1 MSTETPKRNDSG
13 DRRIVL
19 TRELA
24 ATVVMFA
31 VLLAAMIT
39 YNVRTTDSQAATA
52 MQINIATHQEQLID
66 NYVQDV
72 VLVSQGVAA
81 DPGPSRDQMTAT
93 AAVLLNGGEAP
104 NPDSA
109 GDVTSVLTGNQQ
121 PIGVNVRLPRVKDW
135 KLRRK
140 LQQESNLMANLVT
153 QGNRVV
159 AEGPTAPTY
168 SADVL
173 TLRVDGDQAVTIAT
187 DAAYQLSADVRGS
200 MAGLARV
207 EVVLGIL
214 SGLAAFGMA
223 LLLVRSATRQSSR
236 FRSLVTN
243 AFDIICVADAAGNV
257 SYASPSTE
265 RVLGYPAAEL
275 LGRSVLD
282 LVHPDDRPAVVS
294 RMAEGAA
301 DPGAT
306 VEISGRMRHADGEW
320 RDMEGTAT
328 NLVGDPTVR
337 GFVLNGRDVTDAL
350 RATAELAVARD
361 DALAAARA
369 KSEFLAMM
377 SHEIRTPMNA
387 VIGLTEL
394 LLDTPLTPEQR
405 EYADGVKVSA
415 ENLLVIINDV
425 LDFSKIE
432 AGKIEIESVPLDVS
446 LVADQVGRIVAEAA
460 QTKGLEL
467 LVDCAPDVPTA
478 LLGDPVRVQ
487 QVLLNLASNAIKF
500 TAHGEVVVRVRHAG
514 TDEGKA
520 TIRFEVIDTGLG
532 IAPAEQARLF
542 APFQQA
548 DSSTTRRFGGTGLGL
563 AISRQLVE
571 LMGGMLGLTSAPDE
585 GSTFWFELRLAH
597 PDREPSAEDA
607 RTRAALDGRRALIVD
622 DNVTNRLILRKH
634 FHAWGI
640 ELEEAGDGGEAI
652 DAARRVAGEGRPFD
666 FAVLDMNMPGM
677 DGLELARR
685 LRSEPTTEA
694 IMLFLLSSSGERLS
708 AAEQNSRGL
717 SGSLTKPVRV
727 SELLDCLMTGLA
739 GPPAQEG
746 APALATPNSS
756 RESHVLLVEDNRMN
770 QRVASRILERLGHRY
785 DIAANGRLAVEAASS
800 SLYDAI
806 LMDCQMP
813 EMDGYEATAA
823 IRELEGHG
831 RHTPI
836 IAMTAAAMEGDRE
849 ACLAAGMDD
858 YVTKPVRP
866 DVLGETLRR
875 WITTPVDSQPGGDTQ
890 AVSPGGARISEDGSS
905 ADSEPAEE
913 FDGLDPERMATL
925 RALDDGAGLLLA
937 ELASQFLGQMATS
950 SAKLADAAD
959 RRDTATMVREAHLLK
974 GAAANL
980 GASSVAQGC
989 ADVERAAS
997 DGQLDAVAS
1006 LLAHLDA
1013 ETDRLRCA
1021 LQALAGQ
1028 PAS

>member
-1 MSTETPKRNDSG
+1 MSTEMPALRGSG

-52 MQINIATHQEQLID
+52 MQINVATHQEQLIE

-72 VLVSQGVAA
+72 ILSSQGVTA
-81 DPGPSRDQMTAT
+81 DPGPARDQMTAT
-93 AAVLLNGGEAP
+93 ATVLLNGGQAP

-109 GDVTSVLTGNQQ
+109 GDMTSVLVGNQQ
-121 PIGVNVRLPRVKDW
+121 PVGVSVRLPRVRDW

-140 LQQESNLMANLVT
+140 LQQESDLMAQLVT
-153 QGNRVV
+153 QGNLVL
-159 AEGPTAPTY
+159 ADAPTDPSY

-173 TLRVDGDQAVTIAT
+173 ALRVDGDKAVTIAT
-187 DAAYQLSADVRGS
+187 DAAYQLSTDVKGS
-200 MAGLARV
+200 MARLARV
-207 EVVLGIL
+207 EVILGIL

-257 SYASPSTE
+257 TYASPSTE
-265 RVLGYPAAEL
+265 RVLGYPAVDL

-282 LVHPDDRPAVVS
+282 LVHPDDRPVVVS
-294 RMAEGAA
+294 RMAEGVAE
-301 DPGAT
+301 PGAT
-306 VEISGRMRHADGEW
+306 IEITGRMRHADGAW
-320 RDMEGTAT
+320 RDMEGSAT
-328 NLVGDPTVR
+328 NLIGDPTVR
-337 GFVLNGRDVTDAL
+337 GFVLNGRDVTDAH
-350 RATAELAVARD
+350 RATADLAVARD
-361 DALAAARA
+361 DALGATRA

-387 VIGLTEL
+387 VIGLTGL
-394 LLDTPLTPEQR
+394 LLDTSLTSEQH

-415 ENLLVIINDV
+415 ENLLVIINDI

-432 AGKIEIESVPLDVS
+432 AGKIEIESVSLDISV
-446 LVADQVGRIVAEAA
+446 VADQVGRIVAESA

-467 LVDCAPDVPTA
+467 LVDCAPDVPTE

-500 TAHGEVVVRVRHAG
+500 TAHGEVVLRVRHVG
-514 TDEGKA
+514 TEHRRA
-520 TIRFEVIDTGLG
+520 MIRFEVIDTGIG
-532 IAPAEQARLF
+532 VAPADQARLF

-571 LMGGMLGLTSAPDE
+571 LMGGTLGLTSAPDE
-585 GSTFWFELRLAH
+585 GSTFWFELSLAQ
-597 PDREPSAEDA
+597 PDQERSAEDPPS
-607 RTRAALDGRRALIVD
+607 RAALDGRRALIVD

-640 ELEEAGDGGEAI
+640 ELEEAGDGGDAI
-652 DAARRVAGEGRPFD
+652 DVARRVAGEGRPFD
-666 FAVLDMNMPGM
+666 FAILDMNMPGI

-685 LRSEPTTEA
+685 LRSEPVTEA

-708 AAEQNSRGL
+708 ASEQESRGL
-717 SGSLTKPVRV
+717 AGSLTKPVRV

-739 GPPAQEG
+739 GPPIPPG
-746 APALATPNSS
+746 APAQGGETASPSVNG
-756 RESHVLLVEDNRMN
+756 RVLLVEDNPMN
-770 QRVASRILERLGHRY
+770 QRVASRILERLGHTY
-785 DIAANGRLAVEAASS
+785 DIVANGRLAVEAAASS
-800 SLYDAI
+800 RYDAI

-813 EMDGYEATAA
+813 EMDGYAATAA
-823 IRELEGHG
+823 IRELEGQQ
-831 RHTPI
+831 RRTPI
-836 IAMTAAAMEGDRE
+836 IAMTAAAMDGDRE

-858 YVTKPVRP
+858 YIRKPVRP
-866 DVLGETLRR
+866 DVLGDSLRR
-875 WITTPVDSQPGGDTQ
+875 WITTSVASRATGAGAEDAS
-890 AVSPGGARISEDGSS
+890 AVNDGSV
-905 ADSEPAEE
+905 AASEPTEVVE
-913 FDGLDPERMATL
+913 GLDPDRVATL

-937 ELASQFLGQMATS
+937 ELVSQFAAQLGTS
-950 SAKLADAAD
+950 MVKLADAAD
-959 RRDTATMVREAHLLK
+959 RRDAATLASEAHLLK

-980 GASSVAQGC
+980 GADTVVEIGAN
-989 ADVERAAS
+989 VERAAK
-997 DGQLDAVAS
+997 DGQLESVAP
-1006 LLAHLDA
+1006 LLGRLDA
-1013 ETDRLRCA
+1013 EINRLRSA
-1021 LQALAGQ
+1021 LEQLVGE
-1028 PAS
+1028 PSS